1 MNAIKR
7 TRYNNIQV
15 SYYLNGLRVLTAL
28 GKDGYYRKFRYCSNT
43 KIKDALKHF
52 RTEYKNQL

>member
-43 KIKDALKHF
+43 KIKDAKTF
-52 RTEYKNQL
+52 